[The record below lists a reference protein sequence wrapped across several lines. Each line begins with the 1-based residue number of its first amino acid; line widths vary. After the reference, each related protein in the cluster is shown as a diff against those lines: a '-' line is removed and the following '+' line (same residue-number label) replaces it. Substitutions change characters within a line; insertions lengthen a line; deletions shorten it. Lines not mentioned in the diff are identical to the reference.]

1 MVSLAMTN
9 KPTALTALPATWF
22 DGRSSRRHAVQLQIE
37 AQTLVMRPLDGSLA
51 VQHFALADLRLG
63 EAWPDCPW
71 PLDLPDG
78 GRLWLGATTTAML
91 APKLPQ
97 RAPGLAQRLSASWA
111 GTLACLVC
119 LLALLVWFD
128 RQGAGLAA
136 EGLLGLMPRSVDQ
149 KVGELVEAKY
159 GQFGFVASTLPMERQ
174 RRLRARFA
182 EAAEQAAPGVAVKL
196 DFLRESKKEA
206 GFNAFAQPNGSI
218 VVFDGLAQSLS
229 DDELMAVL
237 GHELGHVVHR
247 HGMQNVL
254 RSFGLFSVAGV
265 VLSDFSTVAATM
277 AATVQGMRY
286 GREAE
291 READAYARRFIAQQ
305 GLPPQ
310 TLAAVWLKFKD
321 EQRRRGVGEIPGWL
335 STHPG
340 MDERLDT
347 EQGSQR

>member
-9 KPTALTALPATWF
+9 KPMTLTALPATWF

-51 VQHFALADLRLG
+51 ARHFALADLRPA
-63 EAWPDCPW
+63 EAWPDSNW

-78 GRLWLGATTTAML
+78 GRLWLGATTAAML

-97 RAPGLAQRLSASWA
+97 QAPGLAQRLSASWA
-111 GTLACLVC
+111 GALACLVC

-136 EGLLGLMPRSVDQ
+136 QGVLGLMPRSVDQ
-149 KVGELVEAKY
+149 KVGELVEAKF
-159 GQFGFVASTLPMERQ
+159 GQLGFQPSRLPMERE
-174 RRLRARFA
+174 RALKTRFV
-182 EAAEQAAPGVAVKL
+182 EAAAQAAPGVPVQLYFRRQAK
-196 DFLRESKKEA
+196 SEA
-206 GFNAFAQPNGSI
+206 GFNAFALPNGSI
-218 VVFDGLAQSLS
+218 VVFDGLAQGLS

-254 RSFGLFSVAGV
+254 RSFGLLSVAGV
-265 VLSDFSTVAATM
+265 VLSDFSTVAATV

-286 GREAE
+286 SRDAE

-305 GLPPQ
+305 ELPPQ
-310 TLAAVWLKFKD
+310 TLAAVWLKFKA
-321 EQRRRGVGEIPGWL
+321 EQRRLGAGEIPGWL

-340 MDERLDT
+340 LDERLAT
-347 EQGSQR
+347 EQAGPR

>member
-9 KPTALTALPATWF
+9 EPMTLTALPATWF
-22 DGRSSRRHAVQLQIE
+22 DGRSSRRHAVQLLIE

-51 VQHFALADLRLG
+51 VQRHALAALRLG
-63 EAWPDCPW
+63 EAWQDCPR

-78 GRLWLGATTTAML
+78 GRLWLGATTAAAL
-91 APKLPQ
+91 ALKLPQ
-97 RAPGLAQRLSASWA
+97 PVPGLAQRLSASWA
-111 GTLACLVC
+111 GALACLVC

-136 EGLLGLMPRSVDQ
+136 QGVLGWMPRTVDQ
-149 KVGELVEAKY
+149 KVGELVEAKLD
-159 GQFGFVASTLPMERQ
+159 QFGFVTSTLPMERQ
-174 RRLRARFA
+174 RRLSARFA
-182 EAAEQAAPGVAVKL
+182 EAAAQAAPGVAVKL
-196 DFLRESKKEA
+196 EFLRESKKAA
-206 GFNAFAQPNGSI
+206 GFNAFALPHGGI

-247 HGMQNVL
+247 HGMENVL

-277 AATVQGMRY
+277 AATLQGMRY

-291 READAYARRFIAQQ
+291 READAYARQFIAQQ

-310 TLAAVWLKFKD
+310 TLAAVWLKFKA
-321 EQRRRGVGEIPGWL
+321 EERRLGAGGIPDWL
-335 STHPG
+335 STHPAT
-340 MDERLDT
+340 DERLAT
-347 EQGSQR
+347 EQAGPR

>member
-9 KPTALTALPATWF
+9 ESTPPTALPATWF
-22 DGRSSRRHAVQLQIE
+22 DGRSSRRHAVQLLIE
-37 AQTLVMRPLDGSLA
+37 AQTLVMRPLDGSLV
-51 VQHFALADLRLG
+51 VQSYALADLRLG
-63 EAWPDCPW
+63 EAWPDSAW

-78 GRLWLGATTTAML
+78 GRLWLDATTAAAL

-111 GTLACLVC
+111 GAMACLVC
-119 LLALLVWFD
+119 LLALLLWFD

-136 EGLLGLMPRSVDQ
+136 QGVLGWMPRSVDQ
-149 KVGELVEAKY
+149 KVGELVEAKLE
-159 GQFGFVASTLPMERQ
+159 QFGFLPSMLPMERE
-174 RRLRARFA
+174 RRLSERFVK
-182 EAAEQAAPGVAVKL
+182 AASGAAPGIPVRLYFRRQAK
-196 DFLRESKKEA
+196 DKA
-206 GFNAFAQPNGSI
+206 GFNALALPNGSI

-277 AATVQGMRY
+277 AAALQGMRY

-310 TLAAVWLKFKD
+310 TLAAVWLKFKA
-321 EQRRRGVGEIPGWL
+321 EKRRLGVGEIPGWL

-340 MDERLDT
+340 LDERLAT
-347 EQGSQR
+347 EQAGQR

>member
-9 KPTALTALPATWF
+9 KPMTLTALPATWF
-22 DGRSSRRHAVQLQIE
+22 DGRSSRRHAVQLLVE
-37 AQTLVMRPLDGSLA
+37 AQTLVMQPLDSGMA
-51 VQHFALADLRLG
+51 VQHHALADLRLG
-63 EAWPDCPW
+63 EAWPESAW

-78 GRLWLGATTTAML
+78 GRLWLDATTAAAL

-97 RAPGLAQRLSASWA
+97 RPSGLAQRLSASWA
-111 GTLACLVC
+111 GAMACLVC

-136 EGLLGLMPRSVDQ
+136 EGLLGLMPRSVDH

-206 GFNAFAQPNGSI
+206 GFNAFALPHGGI

-277 AATVQGMRY
+277 AATLQGMRY
-286 GREAE
+286 GRDAE

-305 GLPPQ
+305 SLPPQ
-310 TLAAVWLKFKD
+310 TLAAVWLKFKA
-321 EQRRRGVGEIPGWL
+321 EERRLGVSGIPDWL

-340 MDERLDT
+340 TDERLAT
-347 EQGSQR
+347 EQAGQR